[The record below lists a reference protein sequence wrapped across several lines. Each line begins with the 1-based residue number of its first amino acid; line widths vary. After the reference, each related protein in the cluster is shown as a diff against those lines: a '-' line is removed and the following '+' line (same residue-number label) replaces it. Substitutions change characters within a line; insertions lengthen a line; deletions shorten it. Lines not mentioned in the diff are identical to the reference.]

1 MRSLLRIVIA
11 AVFVCLIASARPAE
25 ASCENQYQVT
35 IRYYNAAQQPVGW
48 ETYYCNGA
56 YISHGTL
63 SGQWMEETDT
73 NCCTGQSQT
82 SYFYF
87 CPDGIP
93 HGVTAIGDTNCS

>member
-1 MRSLLRIVIA
+1 MRSLLRIAIVA
-11 AVFVCLIASARPAE
+11 AFVCFFVSVRPAE
-25 ASCENQYQVT
+25 ACDNQYQVT
-35 IRYYNAAQQPVGW
+35 IRYYNANQQPVGW

-63 SGQWMEETDT
+63 SGPWMEETDT

-93 HGVTAIGDTNCS
+93 HGVAYIGDTNCS